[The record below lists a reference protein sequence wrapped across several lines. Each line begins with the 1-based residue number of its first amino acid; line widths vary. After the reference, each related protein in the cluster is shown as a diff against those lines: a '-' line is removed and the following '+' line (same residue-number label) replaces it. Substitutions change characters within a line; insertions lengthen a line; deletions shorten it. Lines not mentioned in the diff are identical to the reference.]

1 MAKPIKETPVIK
13 GKDALRF
20 RKNLA
25 KAEKITVSAIQL
37 ATMRDNYNKI
47 MSIAVQAR

>member
-1 MAKPIKETPVIK
+1 MAKPIKDTPVIK

-20 RKNLA
+20 RKNLSKTGA
-25 KAEKITVSAIQL
+25 TKLPSAQM
-37 ATMRDNYNKI
+37 AQMQANYNKI